1 MEEAFTE
8 KERITGLSNEELG
21 PDLLAL
27 LGLQEQGWMNG
38 LAPPPVEE
46 DVREELNHYNHNKA
60 SGSRQVSRAPSHPCH
75 VYQRR

>member
-8 KERITGLSNEELG
+8 KEHITGLSDEELG

-46 DVREELNHYNHNKA
+46 DVREELNYYNHNKA
-60 SGSRQVSRAPSHPCH
+60 SGSRQVSRAPSHPFH
-75 VYQRR
+75 IQQRL